1 MKLQAGGNENYV
13 WVGSQPM
20 TRNEGCRG
28 CSELRAKV
36 DDLLSRP
43 MIMSSSV
50 HQKDAGATYISERK
64 QAEIDKML
72 LEARHRAETYQE
84 AYEKVKE
91 HYVLAA

>member
-36 DDLLSRP
+36 DDLS

-64 QAEIDKML
+64 HAEIDKML
-72 LEARHRAETYQE
+72 LEARHRTETYQE

-91 HYVLAA
+91 HYVLAV